1 MDPIFDA
8 LALVRWLHFAAMFV
22 LFGGPLFW
30 AYAPCDTDATS
41 TWRFGLLCLKI
52 AAPVALVTGA
62 GWLVATIVN
71 MTGLEGLADPDT
83 LHAFFFETLF
93 GPIEGG
99 CGWRCSVVVAILAIA
114 PMADRLRVAAVALA
128 SGLLLVSQAWL
139 GHAAE
144 GGTTLLGAVLI
155 AAYAAHVLAAAAWLG
170 GLPLL
175 LARIAELRGHA
186 APAVSILRLLS
197 SYSLMATIAVG
208 LVLASGVAN
217 AAFRVQGHFGAFLH
231 TAYGDVLLVKIA
243 LVGLMLGLA
252 ATNRFV
258 AMPRL
263 SGESGPRM
271 IRRLATSIGCEIA
284 FGVLVLL
291 AAAVLG
297 ITPPPA

>member
-8 LALVRWLHFAAMFV
+8 LVLVRWLHFAAMVV

-52 AAPVALVTGA
+52 AAPLALVTGV
-62 GWLVATIVN
+62 GWLAATIVN
-71 MTGLEGLADPDT
+71 MTGLEGLGDPDT

-93 GPIEGG
+93 GPVEGV
-99 CGWRCSVVVAILAIA
+99 RMALLVVVAVLAFA
-114 PMADRLRVAAVALA
+114 PMADRLRVAAMAVA

-144 GGTTLLGAVLI
+144 GGATLLGAVLI

-175 LARIAELRGHA
+175 LARIAELRGYA
-186 APAVSILRLLS
+186 ASAVSVLRLLS
-197 SYSLMATIAVG
+197 RYSLMATLAVA
-208 LVLASGVAN
+208 LILASGVAN
-217 AAFRVQGHFGAFLH
+217 AAFRVRGHFGAFLH
-231 TAYGDVLLVKIA
+231 TDYGNVLLVKLA

-258 AMPRL
+258 AMPRV

-284 FGVLVLL
+284 LGVLVLL